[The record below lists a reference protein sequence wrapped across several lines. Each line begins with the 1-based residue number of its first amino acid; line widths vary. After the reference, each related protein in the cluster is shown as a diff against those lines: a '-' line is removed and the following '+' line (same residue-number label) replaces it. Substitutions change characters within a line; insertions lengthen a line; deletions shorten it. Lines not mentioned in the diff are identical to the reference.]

1 MAKSSALD
9 PIAGCKIAA
18 VVTISKLQCD
28 SLECNSLESM
38 KWPDCTIPE
47 HEKRI
52 AVIFK
57 KGNGEISLL
66 KVDRCCTVALNDVGR
81 FLKKPWVQSVQKVPR
96 KGATAQARGYPRVFE
111 ESGQFFSYF
120 RGPYGQGY
128 YDVSTYEGTGR
139 DKDGRLFLLLKSG
152 VRLPVGMDEKKLE
165 FHRQEAAEALKK
177 ISRSWNDS
185 LLQSE
190 QCISRDKAKAAD
202 AFPDQPA
209 EEKEMRGLED
219 DISSHSGKSDIMWKP
234 PKSLI
239 RGFWGK
245 DALKEGHKKYGHAKE
260 SFLWKS
266 KAANFESQ
274 ASDLIVELL
283 DVTVDE

>member
-1 MAKSSALD
+1 MTKSSALD

-18 VVTISKLQCD
+18 VVTISKVQCD
-28 SLECNSLESM
+28 SLEWNSLESM

-52 AVIFK
+52 AVVFK

-81 FLKKPWVQSVQKVPR
+81 FLKKAWSQSVQKVPR
-96 KGATAQARGYPRVFE
+96 KSATSQARSYPRVFE
-111 ESGQFFSYF
+111 ESGQVFSYF

-128 YDVSTYEGTGR
+128 YDVSTYDGTVR
-139 DKDGRLFLLLKSG
+139 DRDGRLFLLLKGG

-165 FHRQEAAEALKK
+165 FHRREAAEVLKD
-177 ISRSWNDS
+177 ISRSWNES

-190 QCISRDKAKAAD
+190 QCRSRDKAAD
-202 AFPDQPA
+202 TFPDQPA
-209 EEKEMRGLED
+209 GEKGNRGSEK
-219 DISSHSGKSDIMWKP
+219 DISLHSGKSVIMWKP

-239 RGFWGK
+239 RGYWGK
-245 DALKEGHKKYGHAKE
+245 DALKEDHKKYGHAKE

-266 KAANFESQ
+266 KAANFEAQ